1 MRTLLLRSLLFAVLA
16 IPFIT
21 AREPNP
27 VRALKKTLAVFAGFT
42 FLYMLALRFIY
53 PHLS

>member
-16 IPFIT
+16 IPFIA

-27 VRALKKTLAVFAGFT
+27 MRGLKKTVALLIGFNL
-42 FLYMLALRFIY
+42 LYMLALRFLY